1 MLPKPFPASLLAAL
15 LSPEK
20 PTALN
25 ALGPFFP
32 LSVLPGI
39 WDLKYHSCVHD
50 IRVQPGSGPVTRR
63 LPEGPKGI

>member
-1 MLPKPFPASLLAAL
+1 MLLKPFAASLLAAL

-25 ALGPFFP
+25 ALGPSFL

-50 IRVQPGSGPVTRR
+50 TYVQPGPGPITLR
-63 LPEGPKGI
+63 LLEGPKGI